1 MMEAGR
7 PITTWAFRYGGNMI
21 KIFMM
26 HIEYHNGE
34 VDIAKGADG
43 KLVVSTEENVY
54 LLNELG
60 DRLIDENII
69 KGYQIVSPIGM
80 PVRKL

>member
-1 MMEAGR
+1 
-7 PITTWAFRYGGNMI
+7 MI
-21 KIFMM
+21 KIFML
-26 HIEYHNGE
+26 HIEYHNGK
-34 VDIAKGADG
+34 VDIARCADD

-60 DRLIDENII
+60 DRLLDENII
-69 KGYQIVSPIGM
+69 TGYQIVSPIGM

>member
-1 MMEAGR
+1 
-7 PITTWAFRYGGNMI
+7 MI

-69 KGYQIVSPIGM
+69 KGYQIVSPIGT

>member
-1 MMEAGR
+1 
-7 PITTWAFRYGGNMI
+7 MI

-26 HIEYHNGE
+26 HIEYHTGE

-60 DRLIDENII
+60 DRLLDENII
-69 KGYQIVSPIGM
+69 KGYQIVSPCGL

>member
-1 MMEAGR
+1 
-7 PITTWAFRYGGNMI
+7 MI

-43 KLVVSTEENVY
+43 KLVISTEENVY

>member
-1 MMEAGR
+1 
-7 PITTWAFRYGGNMI
+7 MI

-26 HIEYHNGE
+26 HIEYNNGE

-60 DRLIDENII
+60 DRLLDENNIR
-69 KGYQIVSPIGM
+69 GYQIVSPIGM
-80 PVRKL
+80 PVRRL

>member
-1 MMEAGR
+1 
-7 PITTWAFRYGGNMI
+7 MI

-60 DRLIDENII
+60 DRLLDENII

>member
-1 MMEAGR
+1 
-7 PITTWAFRYGGNMI
+7 MI

-26 HIEYHNGE
+26 HIEYNNGE

-60 DRLIDENII
+60 DRLLDENII

>member
-1 MMEAGR
+1 
-7 PITTWAFRYGGNMI
+7 MI